1 MTFFSKTPKS
11 KVVAVIDITS
21 SSVGG
26 ALVES
31 NEGCPVAVSAAP
43 RSPVNFLFDV
53 SLEASLRCTAES
65 LRLTAKK
72 LKSLR
77 SGKIDEVLCVF
88 SSPWFS
94 SKTKI
99 ITVTREKPFEVRNDF
114 FSKII
119 EEEEKNFT
127 PLETGMSKRGEKN
140 SLFIE
145 HEVIKAELNGYY
157 VKNPI
162 GKNARSVKSHIYLSV
177 GVEKAMEMARRE
189 IEKVFIH
196 TPLRFATSSLVAFKV
211 LSDIIKNKEGY
222 LIIDIGGETTEIN
235 IIRNNVLEM
244 SASFSKGKNLLFRK
258 AATTLNTFLGEASS
272 IVRAYSAGHRTLES
286 SDKIAEAV
294 KESIEEW
301 RDSLKNSLSVMAK
314 SALLPQNVFIIGG
327 DPVCRFF
334 SSCLE
339 KSDFSEFTVLN
350 KPFVAQKI
358 KSEWLSRYFK
368 TGDYQSKDMDII
380 LMIEAV
386 YADKFL
392 EINPPLAETNI
403 CQEK

>member
-11 KVVAVIDITS
+11 KVVAVIDIAS

-43 RSPVNFLFDV
+43 RSPVNFLF
-53 SLEASLRCTAES
+53 
-65 LRLTAKK
+65 
-72 LKSLR
+72 
-77 SGKIDEVLCVF
+77 
-88 SSPWFS
+88 
-94 SKTKI
+94 
-99 ITVTREKPFEVRNDF
+99 EVRNSF
-114 FSKII
+114 FSEII
-119 EEEEKNFT
+119 EEEEKNFSD
-127 PLETGMSKRGEKN
+127 GKN
-140 SLFIE
+140 KNGRFIE
-145 HEVIKAELNGYY
+145 HEVIKVELNGYY

-235 IIRNNVLEM
+235 LIRDNAVEQ
-244 SASFSKGKNLLFRK
+244 SASFSKGTNLLFRK
-258 AATTLNTFLGEASS
+258 AAANLNTFLGEASS
-272 IVRAYSAGHRTLES
+272 VVKAYSSGHRTLES
-286 SDKIAEAV
+286 SDKIAATI
-294 KESIEEW
+294 KESTEEW
-301 RDSLKNSLSVMAK
+301 RDYLKNSLSVMAK
-314 SALLPQNVFIIGG
+314 SALLPQNVFIIVG

-350 KPFVAQKI
+350 KPFIAQKI
-358 KSEWLSRYFK
+358 KFEWLSRYFK
-368 TGDYQSKDMDII
+368 TGDYQSKDMDIM